1 MGRTEDEG
9 QKTEDDRKA
18 TMTFTVTYRG
28 RDGALADEAVE
39 AANRAECVAECKRRG
54 IAPTSIREG
63 RSGKSAASPNGRAP
77 SPSAPLIGKVAILAA
92 VVLVVAGVAWWWFG
106 RHGGDGAA
114 NQLGKETPSQPTN
127 AVVKFDSKASHPPK
141 ASQTPSPKAVQPPQ
155 SPTPPDPT
163 EPTAPMYM
171 GRRVVGLS
179 ATTNADGT
187 VVERIRTD
195 DGKLHSKVYSVA
207 EPVLTTRTDQ
217 LLAMAVEGDGN
228 GPPMPA
234 ATKADEQ
241 QFLESL
247 KKPIE
252 ILETDTPDVRALKE
266 KVIQA
271 RADMVELL
279 AQGRGFSE
287 VLAEHQ
293 KLQAENAAVRR
304 DVAKELRSLMDS
316 GDTAAALEYRKR
328 MNVAL
333 EQMGIAPLTTAI
345 TEEERAERAERRRA
359 SRKERLGK

>member
-114 NQLGKETPSQPTN
+114 NQLGKETPSPPTN
-127 AVVKFDSKASHPPK
+127 AVVKFDPKTSHSPN

-179 ATTNADGT
+179 ATTNA
-187 VVERIRTD
+187 E
-195 DGKLHSKVYSVA
+195 VYSVA

-328 MNVAL
+328 MNAAL
-333 EQMGIAPLTTAI
+333 EQMGIAPLMTAI
-345 TEEERAERAERRRA
+345 TEE
-359 SRKERLGK
+359 

>member
-1 MGRTEDEG
+1 M
-9 QKTEDDRKA
+9 
-18 TMTFTVTYRG
+18 
-28 RDGALADEAVE
+28 
-39 AANRAECVAECKRRG
+39 
-54 IAPTSIREG
+54 
-63 RSGKSAASPNGRAP
+63 
-77 SPSAPLIGKVAILAA
+77 
-92 VVLVVAGVAWWWFG
+92 
-106 RHGGDGAA
+106 H
-114 NQLGKETPSQPTN
+114 
-127 AVVKFDSKASHPPK
+127 
-141 ASQTPSPKAVQPPQ
+141 
-155 SPTPPDPT
+155 
-163 EPTAPMYM
+163 M
-171 GRRVVGLS
+171 GRRIVGIS

-207 EPVLTTRTDQ
+207 EPVFTSGTDQ
-217 LLAMAVEGDGN
+217 LLAMAVAGDAD

-234 ATKADEQ
+234 VTKADEQ
-241 QFLESL
+241 RFLESL

-279 AQGRGFSE
+279 AQGRSFAD

-328 MNVAL
+328 MNAAL

>member
-1 MGRTEDEG
+1 
-9 QKTEDDRKA
+9 
-18 TMTFTVTYRG
+18 MTFTVTYRG
-28 RDGALADEAVE
+28 KDGAKRGECID

-54 IAPTSIREG
+54 ITPVAIREG
-63 RSGKSAASPNGRAP
+63 GRGKSAASPKSAAQGAVPRYGIWRA
-77 SPSAPLIGKVAILAA
+77 AILAA
-92 VVLVVAGVAWWWFG
+92 AVLAVVGSLWWWLG
-106 RHGGDGAA
+106 SDEALPKQNEAKQKPTAA
-114 NQLGKETPSQPTN
+114 PRDVKTPDSMPVVNATN
-127 AVVKFDSKASHPPK
+127 APAAAHNAAKRNTA
-141 ASQTPSPKAVQPPQ
+141 TPQA
-155 SPTPPDPT
+155 PDPT
-163 EPTAPMYM
+163 APTAPMHM
-171 GRRVVGLS
+171 GRRIVGIS

-328 MNVAL
+328 MNAAL

>member
-1 MGRTEDEG
+1 MKKNTYP
-9 QKTEDDRKA
+9 QA
-18 TMTFTVTYRG
+18 TPQ
-28 RDGALADEAVE
+28 
-39 AANRAECVAECKRRG
+39 
-54 IAPTSIREG
+54 APN
-63 RSGKSAASPNGRAP
+63 P
-77 SPSAPLIGKVAILAA
+77 
-92 VVLVVAGVAWWWFG
+92 AG
-106 RHGGDGAA
+106 
-114 NQLGKETPSQPTN
+114 
-127 AVVKFDSKASHPPK
+127 
-141 ASQTPSPKAVQPPQ
+141 
-155 SPTPPDPT
+155 
-163 EPTAPMYM
+163 PMYM
-171 GRRVVGLS
+171 GRRIVGIS

-293 KLQAENAAVRR
+293 KLQAENAARNMELSELRR
-304 DVAKELRSLMDS
+304 DQERFQSDEEFVVKVARQN
-316 GDTAAALEYRKR
+316 RK
-328 MNVAL
+328 L
-333 EQMGIAPLTTAI
+333 FPGEILFTFPTP
-345 TEEERAERAERRRA
+345 EE
-359 SRKERLGK
+359 

>member
-1 MGRTEDEG
+1 
-9 QKTEDDRKA
+9 
-18 TMTFTVTYRG
+18 MTFTVTYRG
-28 RDGALADEAVE
+28 KDGAKRGECID

-54 IAPTSIREG
+54 ITPVAIREG
-63 RSGKSAASPNGRAP
+63 GRGKSAASPKSAAQGAVPRYGIWRA
-77 SPSAPLIGKVAILAA
+77 AILAA
-92 VVLVVAGVAWWWFG
+92 AVLAVVGSLWWWLG
-106 RHGGDGAA
+106 SDEALPKQNEAKQKPTAA
-114 NQLGKETPSQPTN
+114 PRDVKTPDSMPVVNATN
-127 AVVKFDSKASHPPK
+127 APAAAHNAAKRNTA
-141 ASQTPSPKAVQPPQ
+141 TPQA
-155 SPTPPDPT
+155 
-163 EPTAPMYM
+163 
-171 GRRVVGLS
+171 
-179 ATTNADGT
+179 GT

-328 MNVAL
+328 MNAAL